1 MTKNNKIEER
11 AYTLGNLETRDDA
24 EAGTGTVEGDAIVFN
39 SETNLWDNVYE
50 VIDRDALKNTDM
62 KDVPLFVNHN
72 RSMVPVARS
81 RNNNANSTMQLSV
94 TDTGLHVR
102 ATLDT
107 ANNPTAAE
115 LYSAIKRGD
124 ISGMSFAFTAD
135 KVKWD
140 TSRQDHE
147 IRHINSIKKVYEVS
161 AVNYP
166 AYDGTSISARSLD
179 NVRAELDSVNEKD
192 ELAELRA
199 KVIAMCDTTEVKAD
213 E

>member
-50 VIDRDALKNTDM
+50 IIDRDALKNTDM
-62 KDVPLFVNHN
+62 NDVPLFVNHN

-107 ANNPTAAE
+107 ANNPTAAQ
-115 LYSAIKRGD
+115 L
-124 ISGMSFAFTAD
+124 
-135 KVKWD
+135 
-140 TSRQDHE
+140 
-147 IRHINSIKKVYEVS
+147 
-161 AVNYP
+161 
-166 AYDGTSISARSLD
+166 
-179 NVRAELDSVNEKD
+179 
-192 ELAELRA
+192 
-199 KVIAMCDTTEVKAD
+199 
-213 E
+213 

>member
-1 MTKNNKIEER
+1 MTNDSKIEER
-11 AYTLGNLETRDDA
+11 AYTLGNLETRDDT
-24 EAGTGTVEGDAIVFN
+24 ESGTGTVEGDAIVFN
-39 SETNLWDNVYE
+39 SETNLFDNVYE

-124 ISGMSFAFTAD
+124 INGMSFAFTAD
-135 KVKWD
+135 QVTWD

-147 IRHINSIKKVYEVS
+147 LRHVKSIKKVYEVS
-161 AVNYP
+161 AANYP

-179 NVRAELDSVNEKD
+179 SVRAELDSLKTKD
-192 ELAELRA
+192 ELAALRA
-199 KVIAMCDTTEVKAD
+199 KVIAMCDKEVKAD

>member
-50 VIDRDALKNTDM
+50 IIDRDALKNTDM
-62 KDVPLFVNHN
+62 NDVPLFVNHN

-124 ISGMSFAFTAD
+124 ISGMSFAFAPD
-135 KVKWD
+135 NVIWD
-140 TSRQDHE
+140 TSQRDHAV
-147 IRHINSIKKVYEVS
+147 RHVNSIKKVYEVS
-161 AVNYP
+161 AVTYP
-166 AYDGTSISARSLD
+166 AYEATSISARSLD
-179 NVRAELDSVNEKD
+179 SVKAELDSLRNED
-192 ELAELRA
+192 ELKALRE
-199 KVIAMCDTTEVKAD
+199 KVIAMCEERGK
-213 E
+213 